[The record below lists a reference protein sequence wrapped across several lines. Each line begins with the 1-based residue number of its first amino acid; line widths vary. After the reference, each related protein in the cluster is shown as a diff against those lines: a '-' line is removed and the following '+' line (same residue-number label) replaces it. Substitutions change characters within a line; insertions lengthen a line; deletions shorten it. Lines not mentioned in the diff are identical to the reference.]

1 MKRLLSIILT
11 LLTALA
17 TMAGNACHTSTFRS
31 ENVEEIYKGPRQI
44 GDWDA
49 IELTSIK
56 FHNLQLGDTIYVYA
70 SGITP
75 QSKGAFQNHNW
86 HTLAPDILN
95 GQTINGDFEMIV
107 HTQEV
112 LDELKRYG
120 LKVRGCH
127 YVLNRVVIKHTDNQ
141 IRTIIT
147 TATCIVLLVVIVA
160 FALLLRKNRQ
170 LARANRSIYK
180 ANLNVIAAADRER
193 QMRTRYEG
201 EIAAYREMM
210 QAQNKKYQNSTL
222 GDDDKAALTDRILKV
237 FENGEEIFES
247 NFDMNRLAELVGS
260 TYKNVS
266 QTVNEQL
273 GKNFNQVLNEYRI
286 KEACRRLND
295 QATYGNYTIE
305 AIGESVGYGSR
316 STFVTQF
323 KTLTGLTPS
332 EFQNQARNKM
342 A

>member
-17 TMAGNACHTSTFRS
+17 TMAG
-31 ENVEEIYKGPRQI
+31 NVEEIYKGPRQI

-70 SGITP
+70 SGITHE
-75 QSKGAFQNHNW
+75 SKGAFQNHNW

-127 YVLNRVVIKHTDNQ
+127 YVLNRVVIKHADNQ

-180 ANLNVIAAADRER
+180 ANLDVIAAADRER

-222 GDDDKAALTDRILKV
+222 GDDDKVALTDRILKV
-237 FENGEEIFES
+237 FESGDEIFES

>member
-17 TMAGNACHTSTFRS
+17 TMAG
-31 ENVEEIYKGPRQI
+31 NVEEIYKGPRQI

-75 QSKGAFQNHNW
+75 ESKGAFQNHNW

-210 QAQNKKYQNSTL
+210 QAANKKYQNSML

-237 FENGEEIFES
+237 FENGDEIFES

-295 QATYGNYTIE
+295 QATHGNYTIE

-323 KTLTGLTPS
+323 KSLTGLTPS

>member
-17 TMAGNACHTSTFRS
+17 TMAG
-31 ENVEEIYKGPRQI
+31 NVEEIYKGPRQI

-75 QSKGAFQNHNW
+75 QSKGAFQNHEW
-86 HTLAPDILN
+86 KTLAPDILN

-127 YVLNRVVIKHTDNQ
+127 YVLNRVVIKHADNQ

-201 EIAAYREMM
+201 EIAAWREMM
-210 QAQNKKYQNSTL
+210 QAANKKYQNSTL
-222 GDDDKAALTDRILKV
+222 GDDDKAALTDRILQV

-247 NFDMNRLAELVGS
+247 NFDMNRLAELVDS

-332 EFQNQARNKM
+332 EFQNQARNKKG
-342 A
+342 

>member
-17 TMAGNACHTSTFRS
+17 TMAGN
-31 ENVEEIYKGPRQI
+31 VEEIYKGSRQI

-75 QSKGAFQNHNW
+75 QSKGAFQNHEW
-86 HTLAPDILN
+86 KTLAPDILN

-127 YVLNRVVIKHTDNQ
+127 YVLDRVVIKHADNQ

-222 GDDDKAALTDRILKV
+222 GDDDKAALTDRILQV

-323 KTLTGLTPS
+323 KSLTGLTPS

>member
-17 TMAGNACHTSTFRS
+17 TMAG
-31 ENVEEIYKGPRQI
+31 NVEEIYKGPRQI

-75 QSKGAFQNHNW
+75 QSKGAFQNHEW
-86 HTLAPDILN
+86 KTLAPDILN

-112 LDELKRYG
+112 QDELKRYG
-120 LKVRGCH
+120 LKIRGCH
-127 YVLNRVVIKHTDNQ
+127 YVLDRVVIKHADNQ

-180 ANLNVIAAADRER
+180 ANLGVIAAADRER

-201 EIAAYREMM
+201 EIAAWREMM
-210 QAQNKKYQNSTL
+210 QATNKKYQNSTL
-222 GDDDKAALTDRILKV
+222 GDDDKAALTDRILRV
-237 FENGEEIFES
+237 FENGKDIFES
-247 NFDMNRLAELVGS
+247 DFDMNRLAELVGS

-266 QTVNEQL
+266 QMVNEQL

-323 KTLTGLTPS
+323 KSLTGLTPS
-332 EFQNQARNKM
+332 EFQNQARNKTN
-342 A
+342 

>member
-17 TMAGNACHTSTFRS
+17 TMAGN
-31 ENVEEIYKGPRQI
+31 VEEIYKGPRQI
-44 GDWDA
+44 GDWDT

-56 FHNLQLGDTIYVYA
+56 FHDLQLGDTIYVYA

-75 QSKGAFQNHNW
+75 ESKGAFQNHEW
-86 HTLAPDILN
+86 KTLAPDILN

-147 TATCIVLLVVIVA
+147 TATCIVLLVIIVA

-170 LARANRSIYK
+170 LARANRNIYK

-201 EIAAYREMM
+201 EIAAWREMM
-210 QAQNKKYQNSTL
+210 QATNKKYQNSTL
-222 GDDDKAALTDRILKV
+222 GDDDKAALTDRILRV
-237 FENGEEIFES
+237 FENGKDIFES
-247 NFDMNRLAELVGS
+247 DFDMNRLAELVGS

-332 EFQNQARNKM
+332 EFQNQARNKKG
-342 A
+342 

>member
-17 TMAGNACHTSTFRS
+17 TMAG
-31 ENVEEIYKGPRQI
+31 NVEEIYKGPRQI

-127 YVLNRVVIKHTDNQ
+127 YVLNRVVIKHADNQ

-180 ANLNVIAAADRER
+180 ANLSVIAAADRER

-210 QAQNKKYQNSTL
+210 QAANKKYQNSTL

-237 FENGEEIFES
+237 FENGDEIFES

-332 EFQNQARNKM
+332 EFQNLARNKM

>member
-17 TMAGNACHTSTFRS
+17 TLAG
-31 ENVEEIYKGPRQI
+31 NVEEIYKGPRQI

-75 QSKGAFQNHNW
+75 QSKGAFQNHEW
-86 HTLAPDILN
+86 KTLAPDILN

-127 YVLNRVVIKHTDNQ
+127 YVLNRVVIKHADNQ

-147 TATCIVLLVVIVA
+147 TATCIVLLVIIVA

-180 ANLNVIAAADRER
+180 ANLSVIAAADRER

-210 QAQNKKYQNSTL
+210 QAANKKYQNSTL

-237 FENGEEIFES
+237 FENGDEIFES
-247 NFDMNRLAELVGS
+247 NFDMNRLADLVGS

-332 EFQNQARNKM
+332 EFQNLARNKM

>member
-17 TMAGNACHTSTFRS
+17 TMAG
-31 ENVEEIYKGPRQI
+31 NVEEIYKGPRQI

-75 QSKGAFQNHNW
+75 QSKGAFQNHEW
-86 HTLAPDILN
+86 KTLAPDILN

-127 YVLNRVVIKHTDNQ
+127 YVLNRVVIKHADNQ

-210 QAQNKKYQNSTL
+210 QAANKKYQNSTL

-237 FENGEEIFES
+237 FENGDEIFES

-332 EFQNQARNKM
+332 EFQNLARNKM

>member
-17 TMAGNACHTSTFRS
+17 TLAG
-31 ENVEEIYKGPRQI
+31 NVEEIYKGPRQI

-70 SGITP
+70 SDITP

-170 LARANRSIYK
+170 LARANRSIYR
-180 ANLNVIAAADRER
+180 ANLNVIAAADRKR

-323 KTLTGLTPS
+323 KSLTGLTPS

>member
-17 TMAGNACHTSTFRS
+17 TMAG
-31 ENVEEIYKGPRQI
+31 NVEEIYKGPRQI

-75 QSKGAFQNHNW
+75 QSKGAFQNHEW
-86 HTLAPDILN
+86 KTLAPDILN

-127 YVLNRVVIKHTDNQ
+127 YVLNRVVIKHADNQ

-180 ANLNVIAAADRER
+180 ANLSVIAAADRER

-210 QAQNKKYQNSTL
+210 QAANKKYQNSTL

-237 FENGEEIFES
+237 FENGDEIFES

-332 EFQNQARNKM
+332 EFQNLARNKM

>member
-17 TMAGNACHTSTFRS
+17 TMAG
-31 ENVEEIYKGPRQI
+31 NVEEIYKGPRQI

-75 QSKGAFQNHNW
+75 QSKGAFQNHEW
-86 HTLAPDILN
+86 KTLAPDILN

-127 YVLNRVVIKHTDNQ
+127 YVLNRVVIKHADNQ

-180 ANLNVIAAADRER
+180 ANLSVIAAADRER

-210 QAQNKKYQNSTL
+210 QAANKKYQNSTL

-237 FENGEEIFES
+237 FENGDEIFES
-247 NFDMNRLAELVGS
+247 NFDMNRLADLVGS

-332 EFQNQARNKM
+332 EFQNLARNKM

>member
-17 TMAGNACHTSTFRS
+17 TMAG
-31 ENVEEIYKGPRQI
+31 NVEEIYKGPRQI

-75 QSKGAFQNHNW
+75 ESKGAFQNHNW

-127 YVLNRVVIKHTDNQ
+127 YVLNRVVIKHADNQ

-180 ANLNVIAAADRER
+180 ANLGVIAAADRER

-201 EIAAYREMM
+201 EIAAWREMM
-210 QAQNKKYQNSTL
+210 QATNKKYQNSTL
-222 GDDDKAALTDRILKV
+222 GDDDKAALTDRILRV
-237 FENGEEIFES
+237 FENGKDIFES
-247 NFDMNRLAELVGS
+247 DFDMNRLAELVGS

-323 KTLTGLTPS
+323 KSLTGLTPS

-342 A
+342 V

>member
-1 MKRLLSIILT
+1 MKRIILFIFAVMT
-11 LLTALA
+11 LLTSSA
-17 TMAGNACHTSTFRS
+17 N
-31 ENVEEIYKGPRQI
+31 NVDVIYRGPKTI
-44 GDWDA
+44 GDWGTVELSS
-49 IELTSIK
+49 IE
-56 FHNLQLGDTIYVYA
+56 FHNLEIGDTIYVYTSQLKSNA
-70 SGITP
+70 
-75 QSKGAFQNHNW
+75 KGAFQNHNW
-86 HTLAPDILN
+86 HTLAPDVMN
-95 GQTINGDFEMIV
+95 GQTITGDFEMIV
-107 HTQEV
+107 NTQEI

-127 YVLNRVVIKHTDNQ
+127 YVLERIVIKHTDNQ
-141 IRTIIT
+141 IRTIII
-147 TATCIVLLVVIVA
+147 TATCIVLLVIIIA
-160 FALLLRKNRQ
+160 FALLVRKNRQ
-170 LARANRSIYK
+170 LARAYRSIYK
-180 ANLNVIAAADRER
+180 ANLDVIAAADHER

-201 EIAAYREMM
+201 EIAAYREML
-210 QAQNKKYQNSTL
+210 QATNKKYQNSTL
-222 GDDDKAALTDRILKV
+222 GDNDKAELTNRILKV

-247 NFDMNRLAELVGS
+247 NFDMNRLADLVGS

-295 QATYGNYTIE
+295 QKTYGNYTIE

-332 EFQNQARNKM
+332 EFQNQARNKKG
-342 A
+342 

>member
-17 TMAGNACHTSTFRS
+17 TMAG
-31 ENVEEIYKGPRQI
+31 NVEEIYKGPRQI

-75 QSKGAFQNHNW
+75 ESKGAFQNHNW

-222 GDDDKAALTDRILKV
+222 GDDDKAALTDRILQV

-323 KTLTGLTPS
+323 KSLTGLTPS

>member
-17 TMAGNACHTSTFRS
+17 TMAG
-31 ENVEEIYKGPRQI
+31 NVEEIYKGPRQI

-75 QSKGAFQNHNW
+75 ESKGAFQNHDW

-127 YVLNRVVIKHTDNQ
+127 YVLDRVVIKHTDNQ

-170 LARANRSIYK
+170 LARANLSIYK

-210 QAQNKKYQNSTL
+210 QATNKKYQNSTL
-222 GDDDKAALTDRILKV
+222 GDDDKAELTNRILKV
-237 FENGEEIFES
+237 FENGDEIFES

>member
-17 TMAGNACHTSTFRS
+17 TLAG
-31 ENVEEIYKGPRQI
+31 NVEEIYKGPRQI

-75 QSKGAFQNHNW
+75 QSKGAFQNHEW
-86 HTLAPDILN
+86 KTLAPDILN

-127 YVLNRVVIKHTDNQ
+127 YVLNRVVIKHADNQ

-210 QAQNKKYQNSTL
+210 QAANKKYQNSTL

-237 FENGEEIFES
+237 FENGDEIFES
-247 NFDMNRLAELVGS
+247 NFDMNRLADLVGS

-332 EFQNQARNKM
+332 EFQNLARNKM

>member
-17 TMAGNACHTSTFRS
+17 TMAG
-31 ENVEEIYKGPRQI
+31 NVEEIYKGPRQI

-75 QSKGAFQNHNW
+75 ESKGAFQNHNW

-127 YVLNRVVIKHTDNQ
+127 YVLNRVVIKHADNQ

-180 ANLNVIAAADRER
+180 ANLDVIAAADRER

-222 GDDDKAALTDRILKV
+222 GDDDKAELTDRILKV

-323 KTLTGLTPS
+323 KSLTGLTPS
-332 EFQNQARNKM
+332 EFQNQARNKTD
-342 A
+342 

>member
-17 TMAGNACHTSTFRS
+17 TMAGN
-31 ENVEEIYKGPRQI
+31 VEVIYKGPRQI

-75 QSKGAFQNHNW
+75 QSKGAFQNHEW
-86 HTLAPDILN
+86 KTLAPDILN

-127 YVLNRVVIKHTDNQ
+127 YVLNRVVIKHADNQ

-180 ANLNVIAAADRER
+180 ANLSVIAAADRER

-210 QAQNKKYQNSTL
+210 QAANKKYQNSTL

-237 FENGEEIFES
+237 FENGDEIFES
-247 NFDMNRLAELVGS
+247 NFDMNRLADLVGS

-332 EFQNQARNKM
+332 EFQNLARNKM

>member
-17 TMAGNACHTSTFRS
+17 TMAG
-31 ENVEEIYKGPRQI
+31 NVEEIYKGPRQI

-75 QSKGAFQNHNW
+75 ESKGAFQNHNW

-127 YVLNRVVIKHTDNQ
+127 YVLDRVVIKHTDNQ

-170 LARANRSIYK
+170 LARANLSIYK

-210 QAQNKKYQNSTL
+210 QATNKKYQNSTL
-222 GDDDKAALTDRILKV
+222 GDDDKAALTDRILRV
-237 FENGEEIFES
+237 FESGDEIFES

-342 A
+342 V

>member
-17 TMAGNACHTSTFRS
+17 TMAG
-31 ENVEEIYKGPRQI
+31 NVEEIYKGPRQI

-237 FENGEEIFES
+237 FENGDEIFES

-273 GKNFNQVLNEYRI
+273 GKNFNQVLNEYRV

-295 QATYGNYTIE
+295 QATYGHYTIE

-332 EFQNQARNKM
+332 EFQNQARNKKG
-342 A
+342 

>member
-17 TMAGNACHTSTFRS
+17 TMAG
-31 ENVEEIYKGPRQI
+31 NVEEIYKGPRQI

-75 QSKGAFQNHNW
+75 ESKGAFQNHNW

-127 YVLNRVVIKHTDNQ
+127 YVLDRVVIKHADNQ

-170 LARANRSIYK
+170 LARANLSIYK

-210 QAQNKKYQNSTL
+210 QATNKKYQNSTL
-222 GDDDKAALTDRILKV
+222 GDDDKAELTNRILKV
-237 FENGEEIFES
+237 FENGDEIFES

>member
-17 TMAGNACHTSTFRS
+17 TMAG
-31 ENVEEIYKGPRQI
+31 NVEEIYKGPRQI

-75 QSKGAFQNHNW
+75 ESKGAFQNHNW

-210 QAQNKKYQNSTL
+210 QAANKKYQNSML

-237 FENGEEIFES
+237 FESGDEIFES

-323 KTLTGLTPS
+323 KSLTGLTPS

>member
-17 TMAGNACHTSTFRS
+17 TMAGN
-31 ENVEEIYKGPRQI
+31 VEEIYKGPRQI
-44 GDWDA
+44 GDWDT

-75 QSKGAFQNHNW
+75 ESKGAFQNHEW
-86 HTLAPDILN
+86 KTLAPDILN

-147 TATCIVLLVVIVA
+147 TATCIVLLVIIVA

-170 LARANRSIYK
+170 LARANRNIYK

-201 EIAAYREMM
+201 EIAAWREMM
-210 QAQNKKYQNSTL
+210 QATNKKYQNSTL
-222 GDDDKAALTDRILKV
+222 GDDDKAALTDRILRV
-237 FENGEEIFES
+237 FENGKDIFES
-247 NFDMNRLAELVGS
+247 DFDMNRLAELVGS

-332 EFQNQARNKM
+332 EFQNQARNKKG
-342 A
+342 

>member
-17 TMAGNACHTSTFRS
+17 TMAGN
-31 ENVEEIYKGPRQI
+31 VEEIYKGPRQI
-44 GDWDA
+44 GDWDT

-75 QSKGAFQNHNW
+75 ESKGAFQNHNW

-147 TATCIVLLVVIVA
+147 TATCIVLLVIIVA
-160 FALLLRKNRQ
+160 FALLVRKNRQ

-222 GDDDKAALTDRILKV
+222 GDDDKAALTDRILRV

-247 NFDMNRLAELVGS
+247 SFDMNRLAELVGS

-332 EFQNQARNKM
+332 EFQNQARNKKG
-342 A
+342 

>member
-17 TMAGNACHTSTFRS
+17 TMAG
-31 ENVEEIYKGPRQI
+31 NVEEIYKGPRQI

-75 QSKGAFQNHNW
+75 ESKGAFQNHNW

-127 YVLNRVVIKHTDNQ
+127 YVLNRVVIKHADNQ

-180 ANLNVIAAADRER
+180 ANLDVIAAADRER

-222 GDDDKAALTDRILKV
+222 GDDDKAELTDRILKV

-323 KTLTGLTPS
+323 KSLTGLTPS